1 LRGEAPATVIT
12 ARSGASC
19 GYEFRAGTRYLIV
32 ADRLPDGRL
41 SVNSCGLTR
50 PLSDADGLLEYIQTL
65 KGPATQTRVW
75 GQVEMPVRWVDFN
88 RDVDP
93 IPAARVTVN
102 GPEPRSVMTGAD
114 GRYTLSGLPHGL
126 YTVNVALPGT
136 LPQLGEVESKSLV
149 LDKATAYA
157 CAEVD
162 FVAPIKSSISGVIVD
177 DAGRPLSGLFVR
189 LSLADQLDRSGGS
202 AGNGTDTD
210 TNGRYKFDNLPPG
223 RYLVG
228 LSMGGP
234 SPGTSFAE
242 AHAVTTAGETVIS
255 LPLGG
260 SITLAPIQARR
271 LTQVTVSTTVRGPD
285 GSPARGVDVTAAMF
299 RESGRVYPESPMKTD
314 ADGRLQL
321 RLWRGERYRITVG
334 PRFSPDAEMEFVA
347 TDKPLSITLRGR

>member
-1 LRGEAPATVIT
+1 MNPYRVVARVDARFPSRRATWLMLVWALMIGLVAAPTTADACTCVTSPDRCKGIATADAVFEATVESTELGVKSASSAASLPPGVASSVLSNDVRVVTLRDVRSLRGEAPATVIT

-177 DAGRPLSGLFVR
+177 DAGRPLSGVFVR
-189 LSLADQLDRSGGS
+189 LSLADQLDRSGDQPETGQIRTRTVATSLTTCHQDDIWSVS
-202 AGNGTDTD
+202 AWV
-210 TNGRYKFDNLPPG
+210 GRAQG
-223 RYLVG
+223 RRSPKRT
-228 LSMGGP
+228 LSQP
-234 SPGTSFAE
+234 R
-242 AHAVTTAGETVIS
+242 
-255 LPLGG
+255 
-260 SITLAPIQARR
+260 ARR
-271 LTQVTVSTTVRGPD
+271 
-285 GSPARGVDVTAAMF
+285 
-299 RESGRVYPESPMKTD
+299 
-314 ADGRLQL
+314 
-321 RLWRGERYRITVG
+321 
-334 PRFSPDAEMEFVA
+334 
-347 TDKPLSITLRGR
+347 